1 MDYINKLL
9 LVIIIPDKPG
19 TFDFKGKYK
28 WQAWKDLEGK
38 SQEDAEKEYID
49 LATELISKYN

>member
-9 LVIIIPDKPG
+9 LVIIILINQVLLILKVNIN
-19 TFDFKGKYK
+19 GK
-28 WQAWKDLEGK
+28 LGRFRGK